1 MDNVPPYGAPQPGA
15 PQPAA
20 SIDNTP
26 GATTLNLNASRTAA
40 LQPEID
46 EQTRRSQ
53 SGANWFFWIA
63 GLSLV
68 NSVIVVMGGNWS
80 FLAGLGVTQ
89 FLDAMARGLS
99 ARLGAASTVFALIL
113 DVAAAGVLVM
123 FGLLARQRHSWAFV
137 LGMILYVLDGLL
149 FVILQD
155 WLGLAFHAY
164 ALFCI
169 YRGLS
174 ANNKLGELLAERDAV
189 R

>member
-15 PQPAA
+15 
-20 SIDNTP
+20 SIDNAP
-26 GATTLNLNASRTAA
+26 GATTLNLNASRSAA
-40 LQPEID
+40 MQPEID

-53 SGANWFFWIA
+53 TGANWFFWIA

-68 NSVIVVMGGNWS
+68 NSLIVVMGGNWS

-89 FLDAMARGLS
+89 FIDAVARGLS
-99 ARLGAASTVFALIL
+99 TRGGAAATVLALLL
-113 DVAAAGVLVM
+113 DVGAAGVLVM

-137 LGMILYVLDGLL
+137 LGMILYAMDGLL
-149 FVILQD
+149 LVIVQD

-174 ANNKLGELLAERDAV
+174 ANNKLGELLAERDAP

>member
-1 MDNVPPYGAPQPGA
+1 MDNVPPGEVRQSAGSADNPQ
-15 PQPAA
+15 
-20 SIDNTP
+20 S
-26 GATTLNLNASRTAA
+26 ATTLNLSAPRTAV

-63 GLSLV
+63 ALSLV
-68 NSVIVVMGGNWS
+68 NSVIVVMEGNWS

-89 FLDAMARGLS
+89 FIDGLAQGLS
-99 ARLGAASTVFALIL
+99 IRLGAAATVFALIL

-123 FGLLARQRHSWAFV
+123 FGLLARQRYSWAFV
-137 LGMILYVLDGLL
+137 LGMILYALDGLL
-149 FVILQD
+149 FVILRD

-169 YRGLS
+169 YRGFR
-174 ANNKLGELLAERDAV
+174 ANNALRELLTEVDGV
-189 R
+189 G